1 MKIPTIKP
9 LDIHNRPSEY
19 TLAVATV
26 GYEQRA
32 RFAGEALGISAKE
45 KVALGFSTQ
54 RELSYEENSAWYE
67 RAGYRVVHVDDT
79 QYVRVISEEVN
90 NALAGCKD
98 EGSISIDI
106 SSMTRLRLA
115 MVLSYL
121 ARLPLVIPLRVDF
134 LYTLAKFSDPSQI
147 VQANS
152 HVGPVLPEFA
162 GWWTEPEKPPIAV
175 LGLGYEENKALGAV
189 EHIQASQRWT
199 FTPVSPE
206 ADYTPVLEQANR
218 TLLLDVA
225 PERQL
230 SYWVDRPFDL
240 FVDLESLVYGLQQVG
255 NPVILPFGPKIFALS
270 AMLVALLHTR
280 VAVWRVSAQGAEPAI
295 DRKSSGNV
303 YGLTALF
310 FPSTISERA

>member
-1 MKIPTIKP
+1 MKTPTIKP
-9 LDIHNRPSEY
+9 LDIHNRPGEY

-26 GYEQRA
+26 GYEERA
-32 RFAGEALGISAKE
+32 RFAAETLGISAKE
-45 KVALGFSTQ
+45 KLAIGFVAQ
-54 RELSYEENSAWYE
+54 KELSYERNSSWYE
-67 RAGYRVVHVDDT
+67 RAGYHVVHVDDEE
-79 QYVRVISEEVN
+79 YGRLISEKITS
-90 NALAGCKD
+90 AIGSCKD

-115 MVLSYL
+115 VVLSYL
-121 ARLPLVIPLRVDF
+121 ARLPLAVPLRVDF
-134 LYTLAKFSDPSQI
+134 LYTLAKFSAPSQI

-162 GWWTEPEKPPIAV
+162 GWWTEPEKPPIAI

-240 FVDLESLVYGLQQVG
+240 FVRLESLVYGLQQLG
-255 NPVILPFGPKIFALS
+255 NPVILPFGPKIFALT
-270 AMLVALLHTR
+270 AMLVKLLHSR

-295 DRKSSGNV
+295 NRKSSGNV

-310 FPSTISERA
+310 FPPAASDKL